1 MKRPGNLYD
10 EDVKMSEN
18 TGLDE
23 MKYEQALD
31 ELERIIESL
40 ENDQAGLEEAIAL
53 FERGQELVQHC
64 GGLLDKAELR
74 IRQLVPD
81 DLQDTGEEEA

>member
-1 MKRPGNLYD
+1 
-10 EDVKMSEN
+10 MSEH

-23 MKYEQALD
+23 MKYEQAFA

-53 FERGQELVQHC
+53 FERGQELVHHC

-74 IRQLVPD
+74 IRQLGSD
-81 DLQDTGEEEA
+81 DLQETGEEEA

>member
-1 MKRPGNLYD
+1 
-10 EDVKMSEN
+10 
-18 TGLDE
+18 
-23 MKYEQALD
+23 
-31 ELERIIESL
+31 
-40 ENDQAGLEEAIAL
+40 L